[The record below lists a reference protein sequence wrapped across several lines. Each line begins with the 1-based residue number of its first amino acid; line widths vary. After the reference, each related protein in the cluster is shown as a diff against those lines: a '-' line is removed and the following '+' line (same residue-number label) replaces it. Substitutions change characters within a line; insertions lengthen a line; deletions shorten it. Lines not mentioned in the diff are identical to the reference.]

1 MGLCVRSVATL
12 SRTIRQKDRGR
23 FVHWKAY
30 CLAPTVCCEAVAL
43 LVWDRTCHAS
53 LWWWWSAC
61 TSMLCCAV
69 LQWQW
74 CTRPQPLTCKIVSV
88 SECSVSWYVADLCLL
103 VACWCLNACVFGVP
117 IVHCTRTG
125 AFGGWN
131 MAVDVPCLLLGLGFC
146 WFCFCTLFHY
156 SIVDVSTGFIFVYHL
171 DRLRVCHW
179 SNQLWVF

>member
-1 MGLCVRSVATL
+1 MEKGMGMRTHCGDTKSDDQTEGSGEVCTL
-12 SRTIRQKDRGR
+12 EGLLFGANSLLWAI
-23 FVHWKAY
+23 
-30 CLAPTVCCEAVAL
+30 AL
-43 LVWDRTCHAS
+43 LVWDRTW
-53 LWWWWSAC
+53 WWWWSAC

-156 SIVDVSTGFIFVYHL
+156 SIVDVSTGFIFVCHL
-171 DRLRVCHW
+171 DQLRLSHR